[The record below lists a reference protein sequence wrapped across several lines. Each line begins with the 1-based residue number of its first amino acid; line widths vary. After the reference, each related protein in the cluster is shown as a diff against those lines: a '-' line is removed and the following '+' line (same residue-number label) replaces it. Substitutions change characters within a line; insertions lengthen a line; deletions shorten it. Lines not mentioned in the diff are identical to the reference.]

1 MKKIVSLA
9 LSTAMALSMFAS
21 VTSAATLTT
30 QEKYNALVTQG
41 IFAGYPDGNAYLD
54 KDMTR
59 AEFAKVVALL
69 TGLETST
76 TGTNSYQD
84 QNYANAWYKP
94 FVEAVTKAGYM
105 QGTTTGTKKL
115 FNPNGKV
122 TVQEMAATLVRA
134 AKLEVP
140 TTGINNSASAW
151 AKGEVQAAINA
162 GLISGTSNFTA
173 AATRGLL
180 VDTAY
185 SYQTAV
191 VKPAVTSYEVTDN
204 GATVVFTLANGEKV
218 TVKPTT
224 ALKPNVATTVTFTY
238 DGKDYSESV
247 TWKVTDATKVE
258 SAAASNLKQVTVMF
272 DGQVD
277 KVSAENVNNYSI
289 PDLTIE
295 SAMLSA
301 DNRSVTL
308 LLADTANNM
317 LANNRQT
324 SVKVSNVKQNTG
336 ATVISGTVNFTP
348 SDVAVPTITE
358 VNALGTGAVEVMF
371 SEPVV
376 ASSIT
381 VAGINIDGRAVAANF
396 KYDYDRNSVVIETPL
411 TVGEHTISLSNVRD
425 YSGLVMA
432 PVQRTFTVVAD
443 TTAPTIASTTSSD
456 LREVTVTFS
465 EPVRTIGSARANNV
479 STPAN
484 VELSGRTA
492 KLTFSSN
499 LSFSANTITLTG
511 VTDYSGN
518 TAQTLTATVTPTLD
532 LTAPTVIGTSVGTA
546 NGNYYVDVQFSK
558 AVNVDGT
565 EAGSALNRNNY
576 TLRTT
581 GGAVVTSAGLTD
593 QGHPVVVPAV
603 QGTNNRTVR
612 VTLGPTTALT
622 ATNYTLEVAGVRD
635 VTTAQNI
642 LTPYSAQIALSQ
654 SATATIERSWVNG
667 SWVYVQF
674 SGQIATS
681 GSGNALEAS
690 KYRLEKEATPS
701 AGGVA
706 TTVLTDRNADV
717 EPVGAN
723 TVRIY
728 ARNFVNN
735 ANTLAPSATGETPAR
750 LGNRIIA
757 SYVGNASGTFFTSPD
772 RGGRVE
778 AITPILASQ
787 NAISITN
794 EPSVNNN
801 RTVEVTFSGQVSG
814 ASVNNV
820 RFNFTGANGA
830 TFVRPTN
837 VTNSNNSRTLTITLP
852 ESVPADFAN
861 GSIVFESIADQ
872 FGNTQTNA
880 TKAVTNAFRPVA
892 TTTAPTVTR
901 TTYTTADQDVITV
914 AIPVTRSVYVN
925 GNAASA
931 AQLFSASVGTN
942 AAVKGRNVTES
953 ADGRTVSVSF
963 LVPASTPAN
972 TPVYVTFDG
981 SANATTK
988 LIATSR
994 TVEAADAVAMGSFT
1008 VNGSIVTGPIT
1019 R

>member
-277 KVSAENVNNYSI
+277 KSSAENVNNYSI

-735 ANTLAPSATGETPAR
+735 ANTLAPSANGETPVR
-750 LGNRIIA
+750 TGNRIIA

-772 RGGRVE
+772 RNGRVE
-778 AITPILASQ
+778 AVTAILASQ

-837 VTNSNNSRTLTITLP
+837 VTNSNNNRTLTITLP
-852 ESVPADFAN
+852 ESVPADFTN

-892 TTTAPTVTR
+892 STTAPTVTR

>member
-247 TWKVTDATKVE
+247 TWKVTDATKVD

-289 PDLTIE
+289 PDVTIE

-317 LANNRQT
+317 LTNNRQT

-396 KYDYDRNSVVIETPL
+396 NYDYDRNSVVIETPL
-411 TVGEHTISLSNVRD
+411 TVGEHTISLSGVRD

-443 TTAPTIASTTSSD
+443 TTAPTIASTTSND

-465 EPVRTIGSARANNV
+465 EPVRSIASARANNV

-518 TAQTLTATVTPTLD
+518 AAQTLTATVTPTLD
-532 LTAPTVIGTSVGTA
+532 LTAPTVLGTSVGTA

-558 AVNVDGT
+558 AVNVAGT

-576 TLRTT
+576 TLRSTS
-581 GGAVVTSAGLTD
+581 GAVVTSAGLTSE
-593 QGHPVVVPAV
+593 GHPVVAPAT

-612 VTLGPTTALT
+612 ITLGPTTALT
-622 ATNYTLEVAGVRD
+622 ATSYTLEVAGVRD

-642 LTPYSAQIALSQ
+642 LTPYSAQINLTQAAA
-654 SATATIERSWVNG
+654 ATLERTWVSG

-681 GSGNALEAS
+681 GTGNALEAN
-690 KYRLEKEATPS
+690 KYRLARALQNGTA
-701 AGGVA
+701 AG
-706 TTVLTDRNADV
+706 TTILTDRNADV

-728 ARNFVNN
+728 ARNFLNN
-735 ANTLAPSATGETPAR
+735 SGSATILEGQE
-750 LGNRIIA
+750 LVA
-757 SYVGNASGTFFTSPD
+757 SYVGNTSGNFFTTPNTE
-772 RGGRVE
+772 GRVE
-778 AITPILASQ
+778 ARKT
-787 NAISITN
+787 ITN
-794 EPSVNNN
+794 ARESIGANGTPSVGND
-801 RTVEVTFSGQVSG
+801 RTVAVTFDAPVSG
-814 ASVNNV
+814 ATTNNV
-820 RFNFTGANGA
+820 TFNYVNAAGVEAVA
-830 TFVRPTN
+830 TPSN
-837 VTNSNNSRTLTITLP
+837 VVASNSNKTVTVTLP
-852 ESVPADFAN
+852 DTVPADFTN
-861 GSIVFESIADQ
+861 GRLVFSTLNDQ
-872 FGNTQTNA
+872 FGNSAAQTVR
-880 TKAVTNAFRPVA
+880 VTNAIRPVG
-892 TTTAPTVTR
+892 TAATVTAR
-901 TTYTTADQDVITV
+901 TYANSTDTLTV
-914 AIPVTRSVYVN
+914 QIPVTRGVYVN
-925 GNAASA
+925 GGAESAARLFTLNLGTNTPVKATSVTTANNAVASNTLTVIFNVRDAGAASA
-931 AQLFSASVGTN
+931 SAIIS
-942 AAVKGRNVTES
+942 
-953 ADGRTVSVSF
+953 
-963 LVPASTPAN
+963 
-972 TPVYVTFDG
+972 FDG
-981 SANATTK
+981 TANATTK
-988 LIATSR
+988 QIGTSSVVNADDNAALATFSVNA
-994 TVEAADAVAMGSFT
+994 TVPA
-1008 VNGSIVTGPIT
+1008 
-1019 R
+1019 RQQ

>member
-247 TWKVTDATKVE
+247 TWTVTDATKVE

-277 KVSAENVNNYSI
+277 KSSAENVNNYSI

-376 ASSIT
+376 ASSLT

-411 TVGEHTISLSNVRD
+411 TVGEHTISLSGVRD

-443 TTAPTIASTTSSD
+443 TTAPTIASTTSND

-465 EPVRTIGSARANNV
+465 EPVRSIASARANNV

-518 TAQTLTATVTPTLD
+518 AAQTLTATVTPTLD
-532 LTAPTVIGTSVGTA
+532 LTAPTVLGTSVGTA

-576 TLRTT
+576 TLRSTS
-581 GGAVVTSAGLTD
+581 GAAVTSAGLTSE
-593 QGHPVVVPAV
+593 GHPVVAPVA

-612 VTLGPTTALT
+612 ITLGPTTALT
-622 ATNYTLEVAGVRD
+622 ATSYTLEVAGVRD

-642 LTPYSAQIALSQ
+642 LTPYSAQINLTQAAA
-654 SATATIERSWVNG
+654 ATLERTWVSG
-667 SWVYVQF
+667 SWVYVEF

-681 GSGNALEAS
+681 GAGNALEAS
-690 KYRLEKEATPS
+690 KYRLATAVTPNPT
-701 AGGVA
+701 GPV
-706 TTVLTDRNADV
+706 TTVLTDRNADI

-728 ARNFVNN
+728 ARNFLN
-735 ANTLAPSATGETPAR
+735 ATGSAQG
-750 LGNRIIA
+750 LVGNTIVA
-757 SYVGNASGTFFTSPD
+757 SYVGNTSGNFFTTSNNE
-772 RGGRVE
+772 GRVE
-778 AITPILASQ
+778 ARKVIS
-787 NAISITN
+787 NAQDSISYTN
-794 EPSVNNN
+794 TPSVNND
-801 RTVEVTFSGQVSG
+801 RTIAVTFSAPVSG
-814 ASVNNV
+814 ASTNNV
-820 RFNFTGANGA
+820 TFTYTAAGNPA
-830 TFVRPTN
+830 TVRPTN
-837 VTNSNNSRTLTITLP
+837 VVASNNNRTLTVTLP
-852 ESVPADFAN
+852 ETVSADFTSGN
-861 GSIVFESIADQ
+861 LVFSNLTDQ
-872 FGNTQTNA
+872 FGNAATQTVPVANA
-880 TKAVTNAFRPVA
+880 IRPVGTSA
-892 TTTAPTVTR
+892 TVVSRVYANNTDTLTV
-901 TTYTTADQDVITV
+901 D
-914 AIPVTRSVYVN
+914 IPVTRAVYVN
-925 GNAASA
+925 AGTNSEAAA
-931 AQLFSASVGTN
+931 RLFTASVGTN
-942 AAVKGRNVTES
+942 AAVRGTTVTSAQPGNVL
-953 ADGRTVSVSF
+953 R
-963 LVPASTPAN
+963 
-972 TPVYVTFDG
+972 VTFQLTGNPAAGTSAFISFDG
-981 SANATTK
+981 TANATTK
-988 LIATSR
+988 LIATSSS
-994 TVEAADAVAMGSFT
+994 VSDDNAAALNSFS
-1008 VNGSIVTGPIT
+1008 VNANVPA
-1019 R
+1019 RQQ